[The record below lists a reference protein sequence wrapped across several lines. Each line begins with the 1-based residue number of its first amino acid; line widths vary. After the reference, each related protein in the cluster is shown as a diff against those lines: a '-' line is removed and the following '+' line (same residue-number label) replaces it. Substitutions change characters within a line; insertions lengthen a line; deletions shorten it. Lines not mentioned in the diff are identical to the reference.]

1 MKTFVPKQKL
11 ILSIIFSIAVITGY
25 AQSTVIPSGSF
36 IVNMGVTPQTYEN
49 GIKPFGMLHDLI
61 RNYRVE
67 VKWVINPGKAKDGVD
82 FNYNGTDYKGGSF
95 IIPARYRST
104 AVNQRIAYWQGLG
117 VIGVTT
123 TSSLT
128 VNVTYNLKYTPRWT
142 FDFQNGDIALG
153 FLDEAGIPTAGYP
166 KKLPEE
172 LNTCD
177 DLFVMPH
184 ADPTWATHKNMLFWN
199 QTNRGWIWGG
209 CHATSVIEN
218 LVNPADA
225 TQRMNFLTTDGLILW
240 GDHNDGTPPYSYR
253 YPADAEMQFMG
264 IADEAMQNGSEQVFL
279 PKIASSWRPSTRVA
293 VYDATQQNV
302 PAISPGEAAAIVYG
316 RAFGDITRGKVM
328 YTGGHNINKGNE
340 DAVAAM
346 RSFFNFSYLSVYD
359 KSIDPNIIGPINLV
373 SLNTYTYR
381 ATLPVGNN
389 SSNYTY
395 HWTSTCGGTFST
407 PYDTVTNFTAPS
419 VASCTPC
426 VIYCTITDGC
436 GREYYQAF
444 DITICSSIPPVALDR
459 VMNLINNPDGTP
471 AQKMGEPVP
480 LAGTD
485 EDGYVTQYVL
495 KSLPA
500 SGQLFY
506 DNDNNTATADVVI
519 TSLPSGELILSPAQ
533 MKSLKYDPING
544 FGSSTSF
551 MYTVI
556 DNANLRDLTP
566 ATYTIPVNPPP
577 VAVTKICTPVASNAD
592 TTRICA
598 MEATDN
604 GSIVSYTITSLPPV
618 TQCKIFIEG
627 AAAFVGQVLTPAEA
641 ANLFYL
647 PNGKYVGYSEIMY
660 TATDNNSATDVTPA
674 TLTLQMV
681 NQPPTS
687 FDVSAENIA
696 APTGTT
702 QYGLPALSAKDDD
715 GSVASYT
722 IMATTPATQ
731 GVLYYSNNGTYTQ
744 VNNNLS
750 LTPAQAATLKYD
762 PNESFTGIASVL
774 YTSKDNQGLSDNT
787 PDTLSIPVKTAVP
800 SPNGQVLNSWYAGGG
815 WQTVPPLTAS
825 GTVTNF
831 VITYV
836 PPITEGKLGPDLNN
850 DGKGDFRIGYDAGKD
865 LPYMLTA
872 AEAANL
878 MFDPEK
884 AYTGNTYFTFTA
896 KNATGTNPADV
907 AVQFLNIYNTLPETN
922 NVINSVALAHT
933 AAATA
938 ITNISAFDA
947 DWAIKPQDKTKEF
960 IVITSLP
967 KPSTGVLKNG
977 TANVQLWDIITITLA
992 DLLTFDPAAGNS
1004 DTAVFTY
1011 AYMDKCLDIDPTPA
1025 TFKIP
1030 ITGPA
1035 NINPV
1040 SIDATMAPVSVKT
1053 GVMNL
1058 VMPLNGT
1065 DADGRV
1071 VSYKIMAGM
1080 NPTEGT
1086 LYLDGVAVAAN
1097 QVIPVEKGDD
1107 LYFVPSGSWAG
1118 TTDIKYKSV
1127 DDKGAFSFQ
1136 TYLYIPLVNTPP
1148 VASNISIAGYKT
1160 NTTGKISPLMATDL
1174 EGTISSFKIIT
1185 LPTLATLQCDLNGTN
1200 SYTNVTV
1207 NQVLTPAQGERLRVI
1222 TGSVQGVTSFTYVA
1236 TDNTAANSAVATYT
1250 IPVTSSNTNQS
1261 PVSKSITSTG
1271 VNANAGP
1278 TLITPLS
1285 STDVDGTIVMYTI
1298 ITVPPAYYGT
1308 LYYNISG
1315 SVYDSIVIGNKV
1327 ITPAQAA
1334 TLKFRPSGI
1343 YSGNVSFSYY
1353 AKDNDDAGSNFAN
1366 YTIPVINMDP
1376 IAADISN
1383 SPVSSNAG
1391 PTAINALSATD
1402 ESAVKNFIIKA
1413 VPAANQ
1419 GTLVLDGTP
1428 VTNGQNIPVIYA
1440 NRLEF
1445 DPNPAFSGTASF
1457 KYTAQDDMGAI
1468 DKTFATVTIPVT
1480 NGIPFA
1486 DEKISQVITN
1496 TLGTTAQAI
1505 PALTGYDTDGAIA
1518 SYTIL
1523 SLPATGVL
1531 YVNGIAATVNQVLTP
1546 AQAAMLSFDPADNF
1560 AGTTSF
1566 TFNVKDNN
1574 INISGTA
1581 IYNIVANVP
1590 PTTSNRISAPF
1601 NNTTPKTAIPALV
1614 GSDDVSIAYF
1624 SILTLPDAAAGK
1636 LYLNNVEVTS
1646 LSQVS
1651 NLSAA
1656 QISQFS
1662 YQPSNKFGGA
1672 IFTYTATDN
1681 LGIIDVTPAVYII
1694 PLSAAGNNTPLPIYL
1709 ITFSGKASGLHN
1721 VLNWST
1727 SQEVNSKQIEIE
1739 RSVNGADFSS
1749 VGIVSARGNS
1759 SSRSDYTYTDMNV
1772 KAVNQYYRLKLVDVD
1787 GKSTY
1792 SNIIVIKRDN
1802 QLMTVNRIMPNPFRD
1817 KVEIEL
1823 LAENNN
1829 ETVLSLYDMNG
1840 KLVKTLQVKTTKGI
1854 NRLLLNDLGG
1864 LGSGTYILH
1873 IKNNDGEIKAKLLKI
1888 SF

>member
-1 MKTFVPKQKL
+1 MKTFVLKQKL

-61 RNYRVE
+61 KNYRIE
-67 VKWVINPGKAKDGVD
+67 VKWIINPGKAKDGVD

-117 VIGVTT
+117 VVGVTT

-153 FLDEAGIPTAGYP
+153 FLEEAGIPTAGYP

-199 QTNRGWIWGG
+199 QSNRGWIWGG

-293 VYDATQQNV
+293 VYDASHEDV
-302 PAISPGEAAAIVYG
+302 PVISPGEAAAIVYG

-444 DITICSSIPPVALDR
+444 DITICSSIPPIALDR
-459 VMNLINNPDGTP
+459 VMNLISNPDGTP

-506 DNDNNTATADVVI
+506 DNDNNTATADIAI
-519 TSLPSGELILSPAQ
+519 TSLPSAELILSPAQ

-556 DNANLRDLTP
+556 DNAGLRDLTP

-592 TTRICA
+592 TTSICA
-598 MEATDN
+598 MQATDN
-604 GSIVSYTITSLPPV
+604 GAIVSYTITSLPPV
-618 TQCKIFIEG
+618 TQCKVFVERTEAFI
-627 AAAFVGQVLTPAEA
+627 GQVLTPAEA
-641 ANLFYL
+641 TQIYFV

-660 TATDNNSATDVTPA
+660 TATDNNGATDITPA

-681 NQPPTS
+681 NQPPGS
-687 FDVSAENIA
+687 FDVSAANIA
-696 APTGTT
+696 APTGAT
-702 QYGLPALSAKDDD
+702 QYALPALSATDND
-715 GSVASYT
+715 GAVASYT
-722 IMATTPATQ
+722 IVATTPATQ
-731 GVLYYSNNGTYTQ
+731 GVLYYSNNGTYVP
-744 VNNNLS
+744 VNNNVS

-762 PNESFTGIASVL
+762 PNENFTGLASVL

-787 PDTLSIPVKTAVP
+787 PDTLSIPVKFAVP
-800 SPNGQVLNSWYAGGG
+800 APNGQVLNNWYAGGG

-825 GTVTNF
+825 GTVTNYI
-831 VITYV
+831 ITYV
-836 PPITEGKLGPDLNN
+836 PPIKEGKLGPDLNN
-850 DGKGDFRIGYDAGKD
+850 DGKGDFRIGYDAGKA
-865 LPYMLTA
+865 LPYTLTA
-872 AEAANL
+872 TEAANL

-884 AYTGNTYFTFTA
+884 AFTGNSYFTFTA

-907 AVQFLNIYNTLPETN
+907 AVQFINIYNTLPETY
-922 NVINSVALAHT
+922 NVLHSVPMAHT

-938 ITNISAFDA
+938 IDNISAFDE
-947 DWAIKPQDKTKEF
+947 DWAIKPQDKTKEY

-977 TANVQLWDIITITLA
+977 AAIVQLWDVISITQA
-992 DLLTFDPAAGNS
+992 DLLTFDPAANNS

-1011 AYMDKCLDIDPTPA
+1011 AYIDKCLDVDPTAA
-1025 TFKIP
+1025 TYKIP
-1030 ITGPA
+1030 IIGPA
-1035 NINPV
+1035 NIAPV
-1040 SIDATMAPVSVKT
+1040 STDATMAPVSVKA
-1053 GVMNL
+1053 GVMNP

-1071 VSYKIMAGM
+1071 VSFKIMQGI

-1086 LYLDGVAVAAN
+1086 LYLDGIAITNATD
-1097 QVIPVEKGDD
+1097 IPVEKGDD
-1107 LYFVPSGSWAG
+1107 LYFAPAGSWAG
-1118 TTDIKYKSV
+1118 TTHLKYKSV
-1127 DDKGAFSFQ
+1127 DDKGAFSFN
-1136 TYLYIPLVNTPP
+1136 TYLYIPMVNTPP

-1160 NTTGKISPLMATDL
+1160 NTTGKIPSLMATDA
-1174 EGTISSFKIIT
+1174 EGTISSYKIVT
-1185 LPTLATLQCDLNGTN
+1185 VPVLATLQCDLNGTN
-1200 SYTNVTV
+1200 SYSNVIV
-1207 NQVLTPAQGERLRVI
+1207 GQVLTPAQAERLRVI
-1222 TGSVQGVTSFTYVA
+1222 TGNVLGTASFTYLA
-1236 TDNTAANSAVATYT
+1236 TDNIYANSAISTYT
-1250 IPVTSSNTNQS
+1250 VPVLSSNVNLA
-1261 PVSKSITSTG
+1261 PISKIIINNP
-1271 VNANAGP
+1271 VNANAGQ
-1278 TLITPLS
+1278 TSISPLS
-1285 STDVDGTIVMYTI
+1285 AVDVDGNIASYTI
-1298 ITVPPAYYGT
+1298 ITVPPTYYGT
-1308 LYYNISG
+1308 LFYNITG
-1315 SVYDSIVIGNKV
+1315 TVYDSILIGNKT
-1327 ITPAQAA
+1327 ITAVQAA

-1353 AKDNDDAGSNFAN
+1353 AKDDNDAISNFAN
-1366 YTIPVINMDP
+1366 YTIPVVNMDP
-1376 IAADISN
+1376 VAADISN
-1383 SPVSSNAG
+1383 SPVSSSAG

-1402 ESAVKNFIIKA
+1402 ESSVLNFIIKA
-1413 VPAANQ
+1413 TPAASQ
-1419 GTLVLDGTP
+1419 GTLVLDGSP
-1428 VTNGQNIPVIYA
+1428 VTENQVIPVLYA

-1457 KYTAQDDMGAI
+1457 KYTAQDDYGAL
-1468 DKTFATVTIPVT
+1468 DKSFATVTIPVT
-1480 NGIPFA
+1480 NFIPEA
-1486 DEKISQVITN
+1486 VENNSQVVTN
-1496 TLGTTAQAI
+1496 TLGTNALPI
-1505 PALTGYDTDGAIA
+1505 PALKGTDADGTIA
-1518 SYTIL
+1518 SFKLL
-1523 SLPATGVL
+1523 SLPANGKL
-1531 YVNGIAATVNQVLTP
+1531 FVNVVAVNSLPGSGMVLTP
-1546 AQAAMLSFDPADNF
+1546 LQATQLSFDPNDNF
-1560 AGTTSF
+1560 NSTTSF
-1566 TFNVKDNN
+1566 TFTVTDNN
-1574 INISGTA
+1574 NNTDA
-1581 IYNIVANVP
+1581 TPATYLIYSNVP
-1590 PTTSNRISAPF
+1590 PATQNIINAGLNINRPAAAIAP
-1601 NNTTPKTAIPALV
+1601 LV
-1614 GSDDVSIAYF
+1614 GNDDVMVSYYTIT
-1624 SILTLPDAAAGK
+1624 SLPDPAAGT
-1636 LYLNNVEVTS
+1636 LYLNNTAITS

-1651 NLSAA
+1651 NLSTA
-1656 QISQFS
+1656 QASQLRYATSARF
-1662 YQPSNKFGGA
+1662 QGA
-1672 IFTYTATDN
+1672 VFTYTATDN
-1681 LGIIDVTPAVYII
+1681 LGIIDVTPAIYTI
-1694 PLSAAGNNTPLPIYL
+1694 P
-1709 ITFSGKASGLHN
+1709 
-1721 VLNWST
+1721 
-1727 SQEVNSKQIEIE
+1727 
-1739 RSVNGADFSS
+1739 FSS
-1749 VGIVSARGNS
+1749 SALPVKLASFAAVKSGNDNLVKWTTSVELNTSHFEVEHSIDGLNFAKIATVKATGNS
-1759 SSRSDYTYTDMNV
+1759 TNKVDYTYTDKNV
-1772 KAVNQYYRLKLVDVD
+1772 TNGKHYYRLKTVDID
-1787 GKSTY
+1787 NSFAQ
-1792 SNIIVIKRDN
+1792 SIVILLNRDAN
-1802 QLMTVNRIMPNPFRD
+1802 GTLLTTVAPNPF
-1817 KVEIEL
+1817 
-1823 LAENNN
+1823 AERLMVSYQSANN
-1829 ETVLSLYDMNG
+1829 TVVNFKLYDAAG
-1840 KLVKTLQVKTTKGI
+1840 KLVKQLDAKVLKGSNMIQIDGLNTLQP
-1854 NRLLLNDLGG
+1854 
-1864 LGSGTYILH
+1864 GSYILAAIDAEYSFSSQL
-1873 IKNNDGEIKAKLLKI
+1873 IKL
-1888 SF
+1888 